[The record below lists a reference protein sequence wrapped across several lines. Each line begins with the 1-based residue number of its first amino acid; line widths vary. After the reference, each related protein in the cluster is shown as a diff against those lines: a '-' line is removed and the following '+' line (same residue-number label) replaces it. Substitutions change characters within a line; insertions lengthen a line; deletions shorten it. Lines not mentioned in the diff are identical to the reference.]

1 MTLLAPPLTQ
11 TQPSDITVAAPEAP
25 ST

>member
-11 TQPSDITVAAPEAP
+11 TQPSDNTVAAPEAP